1 MNKKYLLSKVTD
13 GYGITVY
20 DSKEEIC
27 KNFGS
32 ENWGTWL
39 DEWGHCYDVIE
50 VIGEV
55 KFINEPS

>member
-1 MNKKYLLSKVTD
+1 MNKMYLLSNVVE

-27 KNFGS
+27 KNFES
-32 ENWGTWL
+32 ENWDTWL
-39 DEWGHCYDVIE
+39 DEWGQDYEVIE

-55 KFINEPS
+55 KFINEPG